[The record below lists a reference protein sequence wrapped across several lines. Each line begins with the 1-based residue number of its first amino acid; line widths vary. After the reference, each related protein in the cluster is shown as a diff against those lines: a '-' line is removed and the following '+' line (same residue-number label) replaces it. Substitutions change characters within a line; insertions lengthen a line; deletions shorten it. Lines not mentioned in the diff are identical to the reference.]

1 MAAKK
6 YFANLDLNQNQIKN
20 AVLETV
26 TSASVVGP
34 SSGQIIFD
42 TGVSILKYYDGT
54 TWQSPVTRLEGQM
67 VYKGAVAHNA
77 SAPGTVASGDLY
89 AFTSSGEATNFGGSI
104 VESGDYALYN
114 GDSWMIIQGNTI
126 DSSTT
131 AAGIVQL
138 ATEEET
144 IDAVNTLKAVSP
156 AGLTAWADDTDT
168 LAANRKQ
175 IARKRVYTG
184 QTITSAGLTLTH
196 AIGKNNP
203 SVSVYSSAGAKV
215 TLEVTKGNGTVVLTS
230 NTSLS
235 GATVVIS
242 A

>member
-42 TGVSILKYYDGT
+42 TESSVLKYYDGT

-77 SAPGTVASGDLY
+77 SAPGTVTSGDLY
-89 AFTSSGEATNFGGSI
+89 AFTSSGVATNFGGSV
-104 VESGDYALYN
+104 VEAGDYALYN

-126 DSSTT
+126 EASTT
-131 AAGIVQL
+131 SAGIVQL
-138 ATEEET
+138 ATDEET
-144 IDAVNTLKAVSP
+144 IDAIDTSKAASP
-156 AGLTAWADDTDT
+156 SGLTAWADDMNT

-175 IARKRVYTG
+175 IARKKVYTS
-184 QTITSAGLTLTH
+184 QTINSSGLTLTH

-203 SVSVYSSAGAKV
+203 QVSVFNSAGAKV
-215 TLEVTKGNGTVVLTS
+215 SLEVTKGNGTVVLTS